1 MASTNLSTFLQEIA
15 DAIRTVT
22 GKTEVINA
30 QNFASEINNF
40 FSADT
45 LQSFYTGSSAPS
57 NDFGNDGDLFF
68 VL

>member
-1 MASTNLSTFLQEIA
+1 MANTNLSTFLQEIA
-15 DAIRTVT
+15 DAIRAVT

-45 LQSFYTGSSAPS
+45 LQTFYTGSSAPS
-57 NDFGNDGDLFF
+57 SSFGNNGDIYL
-68 VL
+68 VI